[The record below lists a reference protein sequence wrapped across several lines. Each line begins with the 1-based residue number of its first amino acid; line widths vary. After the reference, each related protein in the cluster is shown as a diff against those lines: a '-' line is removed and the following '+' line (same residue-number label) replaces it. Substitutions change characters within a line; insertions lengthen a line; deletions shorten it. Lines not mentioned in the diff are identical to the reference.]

1 MSPRAARL
9 QPILERLLEVERQ
22 AHQRLLAAE
31 VEQAAQ
37 QNRLRDLRRY
47 ADEYRRRTQNG
58 VVSAATLREHQQFV
72 ARLEQLAL
80 LQERAVVAAE
90 QACQQAREVLQRQHR
105 RSEGLRR
112 LIDRYQ
118 AQALR
123 KAERREQRALD
134 DWVNA
139 RVRSG

>member
-31 VEQAAQ
+31 TEQAAQ

-47 ADEYRRRTQNG
+47 ADEYRRRTQTG
-58 VVSAATLREHQQFV
+58 VVSAATLREYQQFV

-80 LQERAVVAAE
+80 LQERAVAAAE
-90 QACQQAREVLQRQHR
+90 QACQQAREALQRQHR

>member
-22 AHQRLLAAE
+22 AHQRLLAAAT
-31 VEQAAQ
+31 EQAAQ

-47 ADEYRRRTQNG
+47 ADEYRRRTQTG
-58 VVSAATLREHQQFV
+58 VVSAATLREYQQFV

-80 LQERAVVAAE
+80 LQERAVAAAE
-90 QACQQAREVLQRQHR
+90 QACQQAREALQRQHR